1 MKIKNKKQYQIII
14 SITAWIFCAVSSSFG
29 YSFVND
35 MPWSFRT
42 RFLVGLV
49 LMMAPVSLSWLIFEL
64 FRKENRKQYQIT
76 ISITTWI
83 FCAVSSSFG
92 YSFVNDMPWSFQTRF
107 LVGLVLIMAPVL
119 VFWVILELFRK
130 AK

>member
-29 YSFVND
+29 YG
-35 MPWSFRT
+35 
-42 RFLVGLV
+42 FL
-49 LMMAPVSLSWLIFEL
+49 
-64 FRKENRKQYQIT
+64 
-76 ISITTWI
+76 
-83 FCAVSSSFG
+83 
-92 YSFVNDMPWSFQTRF
+92 NDMPWSFQTRF